1 MGLNKRIYTSRGSG
15 SAFMVEKRSIDDLY
29 LKLYRYAKEY
39 QGMGGQAITSKAA
52 DPIVRALREIYFGPS
67 RERKFRGSTIYPGN
81 LAKSFYKFRSRRFK
95 NERIVGTTS
104 TTEVGP
110 KFRSPAPKE
119 MGKTSSKA
127 SGFYAAALAGSATLF
142 RQKYMEPTAGAISSQ
157 AIQAAEAQV
166 TRIHKKYFGL

>member
-15 SAFMVEKRSIDDLY
+15 SAFSVEKRSVDDLY
-29 LKLYRYAKEY
+29 LKLYRYAKDYE
-39 QGMGGQAITSKAA
+39 GIGGQVITSKAA

-81 LAKSFYKFRSRRFK
+81 LAKSFYKFRSKRF
-95 NERIVGTTS
+95 RVT

>member
-1 MGLNKRIYTSRGSG
+1 MRYTSRGSG
-15 SAFMVEKRSIDDLY
+15 SAFRVEKRSVDDLY
-29 LKLYRYAKEY
+29 LKLYRYAKDSRSARTI
-39 QGMGGQAITSKAA
+39 GSAA
-52 DPIVRALREIYFGPS
+52 LLGPS

-81 LAKSFYKFRSRRFK
+81 LAKSFYKFRSKRF
-95 NERIVGTTS
+95 RVT